1 MSQIIAFVIKTCLI
15 FTFTFLLARIL
26 SKKTMSQLSAFELA
40 GIVIFS
46 NVASQP
52 IGTTSLM
59 TTIFGL
65 FLISF
70 LIIFAGKF
78 VLINKFSSIFEDI
91 PTVLVENGKIDFRAL
106 KREFMSLNQFTA
118 LLREQGYDSVSDI
131 DYVILEPSGE
141 ISVFPLPQKNPVTL
155 EDLNLS
161 PGVRGITIPIIMD
174 GKIIIENLNK
184 TPYSKE
190 DILNYINKNNIK
202 KLSDIVLGEVKPNG
216 KIIVFKR
223 ECINEGI

>member
-78 VLINKFSSIFEDI
+78 ILINKFSSIFEDI

-106 KREFMSLNQFTA
+106 KREFMSLNQFSA
-118 LLREQGYDSVSDI
+118 LLREKGYDSVSDL

-141 ISVFPLPQKNPVTL
+141 ISIFPLPQKKPVTL

-161 PGVRGITIPIIMD
+161 PGIRGITIPIIMD

-184 TPYSKE
+184 TSYSQK
-190 DILNYINKNNIK
+190 DIFDYLNKNNIK
-202 KLSDIVLGEVKPNG
+202 ELSDIVLGEIKPNG

>member
-1 MSQIIAFVIKTCLI
+1 MSQIIAFIIKTCLI
-15 FTFTFLLARIL
+15 FLFTFLLARIL

-52 IGTTSLM
+52 IGTTSLV
-59 TTIFGL
+59 TAIFGL

-106 KREFMSLNQFTA
+106 KKEFMSLNQFSA
-118 LLREQGYDSVSDI
+118 LLREKGYDSVSDL

-141 ISVFPLPQKNPVTL
+141 LSVFPLPQKKPVTL
-155 EDLNLS
+155 EDLNL
-161 PGVRGITIPIIMD
+161 PYGVRGITIPIIMD
-174 GKIIIENLNK
+174 GNIIMENLNK
-184 TPYSKE
+184 TAYSKE
-190 DILNYINKNNIK
+190 DILHYLKNKKINE
-202 KLSDIVLGEVKPNG
+202 LSDIVLGEVKPNG
-216 KIIVFKR
+216 KIMIFKR

>member
-131 DYVILEPSGE
+131 DYVILEPSGG

>member
-78 VLINKFSSIFEDI
+78 ILINKFSSIFEDI

-106 KREFMSLNQFTA
+106 KREFMSLNQFSA
-118 LLREQGYDSVSDI
+118 LLREKGYDSVSDI

-141 ISVFPLPQKNPVTL
+141 ISVFPLPQKTPVTL

-184 TPYSKE
+184 TSYSQE
-190 DILNYINKNNIK
+190 DIFDYLNKNNIK
-202 KLSDIVLGEVKPNG
+202 ELSDIVLGEIKPNG

>member
-78 VLINKFSSIFEDI
+78 ILINKFSSIFEDI

-131 DYVILEPSGE
+131 DYVILEPSGG

>member
-202 KLSDIVLGEVKPNG
+202 ELSDIVLGEVKPNG

>member
-78 VLINKFSSIFEDI
+78 ILINKFSSIFEDI

-106 KREFMSLNQFTA
+106 KREFMSLNQFSA
-118 LLREQGYDSVSDI
+118 LLREKGYDSVSDL

-184 TPYSKE
+184 TSYSQE
-190 DILNYINKNNIK
+190 DIFDYLNKNNIK
-202 KLSDIVLGEVKPNG
+202 ELSDIVLGEIKPNG

>member
-78 VLINKFSSIFEDI
+78 DK
-91 PTVLVENGKIDFRAL
+91 L
-106 KREFMSLNQFTA
+106 K
-118 LLREQGYDSVSDI
+118 Y
-131 DYVILEPSGE
+131 
-141 ISVFPLPQKNPVTL
+141 
-155 EDLNLS
+155 
-161 PGVRGITIPIIMD
+161 
-174 GKIIIENLNK
+174 
-184 TPYSKE
+184 
-190 DILNYINKNNIK
+190 
-202 KLSDIVLGEVKPNG
+202 
-216 KIIVFKR
+216 
-223 ECINEGI
+223 

>member
-78 VLINKFSSIFEDI
+78 ILINKFSSIFEDI

>member
-106 KREFMSLNQFTA
+106 KREFMSLNQFSA
-118 LLREQGYDSVSDI
+118 LLREKGYDSVSDI

>member
-1 MSQIIAFVIKTCLI
+1 MKSHDRPLI
-15 FTFTFLLARIL
+15 TYKNHFFRKGDKVRI
-26 SKKTMSQLSAFELA
+26 MF
-40 GIVIFS
+40 
-46 NVASQP
+46 
-52 IGTTSLM
+52 
-59 TTIFGL
+59 
-65 FLISF
+65 
-70 LIIFAGKF
+70 
-78 VLINKFSSIFEDI
+78 NKE
-91 PTVLVENGKIDFRAL
+91 
-106 KREFMSLNQFTA
+106 
-118 LLREQGYDSVSDI
+118 LREQGYDSVSDI

>member
-106 KREFMSLNQFTA
+106 KREFMSLNQFSA

>member
-78 VLINKFSSIFEDI
+78 ILINKFSSIFEDI

-106 KREFMSLNQFTA
+106 KREFMSLNQFSA
-118 LLREQGYDSVSDI
+118 LLREKGYDSVSDL

-155 EDLNLS
+155 QDLNLS

-184 TPYSKE
+184 TSYSQE
-190 DILNYINKNNIK
+190 DIFDYLNKNNIK
-202 KLSDIVLGEVKPNG
+202 ELSDIVLGEIKPNG

-223 ECINEGI
+223 ECINEGV